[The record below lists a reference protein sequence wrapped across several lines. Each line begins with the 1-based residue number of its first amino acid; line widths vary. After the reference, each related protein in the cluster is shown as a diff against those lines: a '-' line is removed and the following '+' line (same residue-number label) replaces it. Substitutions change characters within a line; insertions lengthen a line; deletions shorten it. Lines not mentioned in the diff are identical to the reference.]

1 MLEVRSISFKYGE
14 KDTLKDISFNLKE
27 GEILGFLGPNGCGK
41 TTTFRLICGLLKPY
55 KGIIYLNGKKIGSD
69 TSDKI
74 SYLIE
79 ERAMFPKYKV
89 LEMLLYFGKIKGIKK
104 EILYDKINY
113 YLNLFNMEKYKNSK
127 IETLSKGNQ
136 QKIQFISCLLND
148 PKLLVLD
155 EPISGLDLVNA
166 KEIMD
171 IIIELKKN
179 NTMIIFSS
187 HQINMVEKYC
197 DKVVLINNGE
207 VILNGELSKIKLDY
221 KKQDIKIKA
230 DNIDI
235 EKIKATPGV
244 IDLYKTGDI
253 LNVKIENKD
262 IANDVFKIL
271 KNSSNMSLFS
281 VFDAGLEEIFVEK
294 VKEAKKWKNLVF

>member
-1 MLEVRSISFKYGE
+1 MLEVRNIFFKYGE

-69 TSDKI
+69 TSEKI

-207 VILNGELSKIKLDY
+207 VILNGELSKIKTDY

-253 LNVKIENKD
+253 LNVKIENNN

-271 KNSSNMSLFS
+271 KNTSNMSLFS

-294 VKEAKKWKNLVF
+294 VKEAKK

>member
-1 MLEVRSISFKYGE
+1 
-14 KDTLKDISFNLKE
+14 
-27 GEILGFLGPNGCGK
+27 
-41 TTTFRLICGLLKPY
+41 
-55 KGIIYLNGKKIGSD
+55 
-69 TSDKI
+69 
-74 SYLIE
+74 
-79 ERAMFPKYKV
+79 
-89 LEMLLYFGKIKGIKK
+89 
-104 EILYDKINY
+104 
-113 YLNLFNMEKYKNSK
+113 
-127 IETLSKGNQ
+127 
-136 QKIQFISCLLND
+136 
-148 PKLLVLD
+148 
-155 EPISGLDLVNA
+155 
-166 KEIMD
+166 MD

-207 VILNGELSKIKLDY
+207 VILNGELSKIKSDY

-262 IANDVFKIL
+262 IANDIFKIL

-294 VKEAKKWKNLVF
+294 VKEAKK

>member
-1 MLEVRSISFKYGE
+1 MLDVRNISFKYGE

-55 KGIIYLNGKKIGSD
+55 NGIIYLNGKKIGSD
-69 TSDKI
+69 TSEKI

-207 VILNGELSKIKLDY
+207 VILNGELSKIKSDY

-235 EKIKATPGV
+235 EKIKETPGV

-294 VKEAKKWKNLVF
+294 VKEAKK

>member
-1 MLEVRSISFKYGE
+1 MLYFLGR
-14 KDTLKDISFNLKE
+14 LKGLTKQYLDDHINKWLDFFNLTKMVH
-27 GEILGFLGPNGCGK
+27 
-41 TTTFRLICGLLKPY
+41 
-55 KGIIYLNGKKIGSD
+55 KKVS
-69 TSDKI
+69 
-74 SYLIE
+74 E
-79 ERAMFPKYKV
+79 
-89 LEMLLYFGKIKGIKK
+89 
-104 EILYDKINY
+104 
-113 YLNLFNMEKYKNSK
+113 
-127 IETLSKGNQ
+127 LSKGNQ
-136 QKIQFISCLLND
+136 QKVQFISCLLNK

-155 EPISGLDLVNA
+155 EPLTGLDVINQQELVSVIKKL
-166 KEIMD
+166 KEKGVMV
-171 IIIELKKN
+171 
-179 NTMIIFSS
+179 IFSS

-207 VILNGELSKIKLDY
+207 VILNGELSKIKSDY

-253 LNVKIENKD
+253 LNVKIENNN

-271 KNSSNMSLFS
+271 KNTSNMSLFS

-294 VKEAKKWKNLVF
+294 VKEAKK

>member
-207 VILNGELSKIKLDY
+207 VILNGELSKIKSDY

-281 VFDAGLEEIFVEK
+281 VFEAGLEEIFVEK
-294 VKEAKKWKNLVF
+294 VKEAKK

>member
-1 MLEVRSISFKYGE
+1 MLDVRNISFKYGE

-55 KGIIYLNGKKIGSD
+55 KGIIYLNGKKTGSD
-69 TSDKI
+69 TSEKI

-207 VILNGELSKIKLDY
+207 VILNGELSKIKSDY

-294 VKEAKKWKNLVF
+294 VKEAKK

>member
-55 KGIIYLNGKKIGSD
+55 KGTIYLNGKKIGSD

-207 VILNGELSKIKLDY
+207 VILNGELSKIKSDY

-294 VKEAKKWKNLVF
+294 VKEAKK

>member
-1 MLEVRSISFKYGE
+1 MLDVRNISFKYGE

-69 TSDKI
+69 TSEKI

-207 VILNGELSKIKLDY
+207 VILNGELSKIKSDY

-281 VFDAGLEEIFVEK
+281 VFDAGLEEIFVAK